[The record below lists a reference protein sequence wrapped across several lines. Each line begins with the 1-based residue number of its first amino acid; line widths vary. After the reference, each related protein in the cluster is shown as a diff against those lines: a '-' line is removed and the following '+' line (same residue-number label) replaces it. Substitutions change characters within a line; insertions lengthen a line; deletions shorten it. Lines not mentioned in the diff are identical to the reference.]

1 MDGSCHG
8 LVGGRLWRMWV
19 LLFWQHLRE
28 FIFLVPGLARLG
40 VSNPGLGFLD
50 RLCIPQDDP
59 QKIAQCVYGLASILN
74 KSDDLIVLWYEIAS
88 FLMRRKEADRIK
100 FVPVQISVI
109 WILTHIAVST
119 TWLTLLLAQRFGHY
133 LFQWHTLSG
142 KINLGLVVAVQIC
155 VLYPPLF
162 YLLNQMMSDLV
173 QLPRVLHD
181 FDIRT
186 AQCFCCSN
194 HHRHPSTG
202 AELDCDRQL
211 IYGVLRMWSGSRADA
226 ADVELIQA
234 VFKGHLERHL
244 IPSVEKR
251 ISRNGMLMRPLISAA
266 AIGAFPFFSD
276 FIAREVVMLFHHG
289 WLSTYTNL
297 CLGLYFLFYMPVFIR
312 CLLLL
317 GKVGSRRWRG
327 SCCKCLVVACQ
338 ALVMFLV
345 SVVVVV
351 GYSLSNAFSPRD
363 VWTSPLHPMPMY
375 LLGVMIISGTIIG
388 LPHLFLCCRRSV
400 MIGGTPKHCGIR
412 SVAADMPKARK
423 EPETKDQIFDPAD
436 IVWEESFFG
445 I

>member
-1 MDGSCHG
+1 
-8 LVGGRLWRMWV
+8 
-19 LLFWQHLRE
+19 
-28 FIFLVPGLARLG
+28 
-40 VSNPGLGFLD
+40 
-50 RLCIPQDDP
+50 
-59 QKIAQCVYGLASILN
+59 
-74 KSDDLIVLWYEIAS
+74 
-88 FLMRRKEADRIK
+88 MRRKEAHRIK

-109 WILTHIAVST
+109 WILTYIAVST
-119 TWLTLLLAQRFGHY
+119 TWLTLLLAERFGHA

-173 QLPRVLHD
+173 QLPRVLRD

-186 AQCFCCSN
+186 AQCFCCSAY
-194 HHRHPSTG
+194 HLHPSTG

-211 IYGVLRMWSGSRADA
+211 IYGVLWMWSGSHADA
-226 ADVELIQA
+226 GDVELIQA
-234 VFKGHLERHL
+234 VFKGHLEKHL
-244 IPSVEKR
+244 IPSVEQR
-251 ISRNGMLMRPLISAA
+251 ISRNGMLMRPLLSAA

-276 FIAREVVMLFHHG
+276 FIAREAVMLFHHG

-297 CLGLYFLFYMPVFIR
+297 GLGLYFLFYMPVFIR

-317 GKVGSRRWRG
+317 GNVGSRQWKG

-338 ALVMFLV
+338 ALFMFLV
-345 SVVVVV
+345 SVVVFV
-351 GYSLSNAFSPRD
+351 GYSLSNALSPRD

-375 LLGVMIISGTIIG
+375 LLGVMVISGSVVA
-388 LPHLFLCCRRSV
+388 LPLVPCCRRSV
-400 MIGGTPKHCGIR
+400 MIGGTARQGRNK
-412 SVAADMPKARK
+412 SVATDVPLEAEK
-423 EPETKDQIFDPAD
+423 EPEPRKDQIFDSAD